1 MELIRGLAN
10 LKSRHSGCA
19 LTIGN
24 FDGVHLGH
32 QALLDQA
39 REIAQSLGLP
49 SAVMS
54 FDPTPREYFARD
66 EAPPRVATLRDKLAQ
81 IQDRGIDRL
90 LLVRFCRRFA
100 SQSPQAFV
108 EELLIR
114 RLGVRALVVGDDFRF
129 GRERAGNLALL
140 GKLGTEHGMIVETLG
155 PVDVDGL
162 RCSSTA
168 VRGALGAADL
178 AAAAKLLGRPYS
190 IRGVV
195 RHGRKLGRTLGVP
208 TANIAF
214 KQRMALRYGVY
225 AVRVQQANRQWTGV
239 ANFGVRPTLG
249 GEQRLLLEVHAFAD
263 TGDLYGRQLRVEFS
277 RFLRPEQRFDSLDAL
292 KTQIRLDADAARDH
306 FSIA

>member
-39 REIAQSLGLP
+39 REIAQGLGLP

-129 GRERAGNLALL
+129 GRGRAGNLELL

-155 PVDVDGL
+155 SVDVDGL

-195 RHGRKLGRTLGVP
+195 RHGRKLGRALGVP

-214 KQRMALRYGVY
+214 KKRMALRYGVY

-263 TGDLYGRQLRVEFS
+263 TGELYGRQLRVEFS